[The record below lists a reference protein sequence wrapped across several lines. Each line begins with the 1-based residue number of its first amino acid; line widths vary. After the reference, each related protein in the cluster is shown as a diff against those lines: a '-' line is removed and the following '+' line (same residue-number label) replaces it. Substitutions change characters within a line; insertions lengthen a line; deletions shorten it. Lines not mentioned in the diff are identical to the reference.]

1 MKKLSLILLS
11 AMLTASCGKKLVYFQ
26 EKEDSKNR
34 LSRIST
40 STRPAPQNHVIAAG
54 DVLNLQ
60 LHTSN
65 QGFAESFKQRSTSSE
80 STTAPEGLSVDE
92 SGEIFLP
99 QIGKFKVA
107 GYTLTEAEHKL
118 SDTLSHLINDFKLS
132 LKLGG
137 FRIFALGAVRNPGI
151 TYIRGEQATIIEAL
165 GYCGDLSDE
174 GKPSDIKIIRDE
186 NGMKKTILVDLSDV
200 DLFLSEAYYLQS
212 NDILYVETL
221 PRKFVRENIQYI
233 NILASLGNLF
243 TIIFINL
250 RR

>member
-1 MKKLSLILLS
+1 MLILLP
-11 AMLTASCGKKLVYFQ
+11 ALLVASCGKKLVYFQ

-34 LSRIST
+34 LSKINT
-40 STRPAPQNHVIAAG
+40 STRPVPENHVISAG
-54 DVLNLQ
+54 DVLNFQ

-65 QGFAESFKQRSTSSE
+65 QVFAESLKQSSGSKE
-80 STTAPEGLSVDE
+80 NVLAPEGITVNE
-92 SGEIFLP
+92 SGEIFLSP
-99 QIGKFKVA
+99 LGKIKVS
-107 GYTLTEAEHKL
+107 GLTLVQAEQQL
-118 SDTLSHLINDFKLS
+118 SDSLSYFINDFKLS

-151 TYIRGEQATIIEAL
+151 TYIHGEQATIIEAL

-186 NGMKKTILVDLSDV
+186 NGIKKTILVDLSDV